1 MQFLQ
6 MDSDMTLPELNERVG
21 RQNVEAILTTNQ
33 LPRTHKI
40 GEALAQKCQE
50 VTIGS
55 SVAANKKVA
64 ILNTMMGDA
73 DVFEYVASIGEAA
86 WEVLQNLGTLPG
98 YVKIPESVNI
108 GKSVDMLGNGISMS
122 VSIGRAVFETIL
134 KNEPIDLSLFNTYQH
149 VKPGAINVYGD
160 TTPNGF
166 DAFKIPWGEITLYSS
181 ISNMMMD
188 IPVYPETVDDSRV
201 ANYTTMPDL
210 LYQYEPWQL
219 YQSSGPRAN
228 SFTFKFHRDMWGW
241 DHTKGGAN
249 RLIRFCEANCF
260 PDYRGSA
267 VHTSTVTLYVAG
279 RNLITG
285 VMTNV
290 DTNWSGPIG
299 HDGWYLVCEMT
310 LSITEV
316 SPVPL
321 NYNYVRNMPII
332 GSSR

>member
-33 LPRTHKI
+33 LPRTYKI

-73 DVFEYVASIGEAA
+73 DMFEYVASIGEAA

-122 VSIGRAVFETIL
+122 VSIGRAIFKAIL
-134 KNEPIDLSLFNTYQH
+134 QNEPIDLSLFNTYQH
-149 VKPGAINVYGD
+149 IKPGAINVYGD

-181 ISNMMMD
+181 ISNMSMD
-188 IPVYPETVDDSRV
+188 IPVYPETVNDSRV

-210 LYQYEPWQL
+210 WK
-219 YQSSGPRAN
+219 RI
-228 SFTFKFHRDMWGW
+228 
-241 DHTKGGAN
+241 TKK
-249 RLIRFCEANCF
+249 
-260 PDYRGSA
+260 
-267 VHTSTVTLYVAG
+267 T
-279 RNLITG
+279 
-285 VMTNV
+285 
-290 DTNWSGPIG
+290 
-299 HDGWYLVCEMT
+299 
-310 LSITEV
+310 
-316 SPVPL
+316 
-321 NYNYVRNMPII
+321 
-332 GSSR
+332 